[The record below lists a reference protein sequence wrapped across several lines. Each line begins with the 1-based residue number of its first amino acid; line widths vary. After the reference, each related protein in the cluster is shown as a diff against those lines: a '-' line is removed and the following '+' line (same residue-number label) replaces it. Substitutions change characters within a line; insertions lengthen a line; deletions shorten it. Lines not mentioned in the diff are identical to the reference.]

1 MKLLLTV
8 LTTIIFSISI
18 AGEIPYDALAKNF
31 SSQRAGEIIKL
42 GKEKIAITVYGKTGV
57 YSHQQ
62 GELVLNN
69 FFKANPAQSFKFIFK
84 GKKHGNSSYAI
95 GTYVSD
101 KSNFR
106 ITLQFKLGSEGN
118 YLIERLTIE
127 KE

>member
-8 LTTIIFSISI
+8 LTTIILS
-18 AGEIPYDALAKNF
+18 AGITGDIPYDVLAKNF
-31 SSQRAGEIIKL
+31 SSQQAGEIIKL
-42 GKEKIAITVYGKTGV
+42 GKEKIAITVNGKTGV

-69 FFKANPAQSFKFIFK
+69 FFKAHPAKSFKFIFK

-101 KSNFR
+101 KSSYR
-106 ITLQFKLGSEGN
+106 ITLQFKLNSQKT

>member
-8 LTTIIFSISI
+8 LTTVILSISI
-18 AGEIPYDALAKNF
+18 TGEIPYDAIAKNF
-31 SSQRAGEIIKL
+31 SSQQAGEIIKL
-42 GKEKIAITVYGKTGV
+42 GKEKIAITVNGKTGV

-69 FFKANPAQSFKFIFK
+69 FFKAHPCSSFKFIFK

-95 GTYVSD
+95 GTYLSD
-101 KSNFR
+101 NYSYR
-106 ITLQFKLGSEGN
+106 VTLQFKINAQKVYE
-118 YLIERLTIE
+118 IERLTID